1 MLSLTT
7 TSDLNRSENEKRWGN
22 AGEGISVLTKVTITN
37 ILIFFLMIKESRGW
51 GKERKIADY
60 GAI

>member
-22 AGEGISVLTKVTITN
+22 AGEEISVLTKVPITN
-37 ILIFFLMIKESRGW
+37 ILIFFFNDQRIKRMGE
-51 GKERKIADY
+51 ERKIADY